1 MMGLATVIALIPFY
15 LLGSFPS
22 GYLLARLHGVD
33 ITRQGSGNVGATNV
47 ARTLGK
53 RAGLLTLG
61 LDLAKGM
68 LGVYLAFAFTSATW
82 YPAAAAIAVVCGHCF
97 SLPPVLKGG
106 KGVATGLGVL
116 IALLP
121 GAAVVSAIIFAVL
134 FAATRLV
141 SLASIVATLA
151 APLYSLVTD
160 QSDAVSLALVVVS
173 LVIVYRHY
181 ENIIRLIE
189 GREPRFAAK
198 Q

>member
-1 MMGLATVIALIPFY
+1 MVGLATLISLIPFY

-22 GYLLARLHGVD
+22 GYLLARLYGVD

-53 RAGLLTLG
+53 RAGILTLG

-68 LGVYLAFAFTSATW
+68 FGVYLAAVLTPATW

-116 IALLP
+116 IALVP
-121 GAAVVSAIIFAVL
+121 GAALVSIVVFAAL

-141 SLASIVATLA
+141 SLASLVATIA
-151 APLYSLVTD
+151 APLYSLVSNQPD
-160 QSDAVSLALVVVS
+160 ELSLALVVVS

-181 ENIIRLIE
+181 DNIVRLVE
-189 GREPRFAAK
+189 GREPRFSAK

>member
-1 MMGLATVIALIPFY
+1 MLGLATLIALIPFY

-22 GYLLARLHGVD
+22 GYMLARLHGVD

-53 RAGLLTLG
+53 RAGILTLVI
-61 LDLAKGM
+61 DLAKGM
-68 LGVYLAFAFTSATW
+68 LGVYLAAAFTPATW

-116 IALLP
+116 IALVP
-121 GAAVVSAIIFAVL
+121 GAALVSIIIFAGL

-151 APLYSLVTD
+151 APLYSLVTAQPD
-160 QSDAVSLALVVVS
+160 PESLALVVVS

-189 GREPRFAAK
+189 GREPRFVAK
-198 Q
+198 